1 MPALYKKWRVF
12 FVPASVETTSN
23 HHAMKQLRQ
32 VSYFLMPP
40 NHEQLCRIPGAH
52 WFLKLVSPFQSEK
65 IIENNLS
72 NRRVVPFFKTVEK
85 KMTLSLKFL
94 RAELLKAMVVILASI
109 N

>member
-1 MPALYKKWRVF
+1 
-12 FVPASVETTSN
+12 
-23 HHAMKQLRQ
+23 
-32 VSYFLMPP
+32 MPP

-52 WFLKLVSPFQSEK
+52 WFLKFVFPFQSEK
-65 IIENNLS
+65 KLKITSPTVGL
-72 NRRVVPFFKTVEK
+72 VPFFKTVEK